1 MKKRF
6 RTIVLVLSLA
16 LLTAVFA
23 SCGGPA
29 SPSAAPSSGAISMAV
44 DNSMDAA
51 ENNFKGV
58 TIQYASC
65 FNEAEQQAIWLKDMA
80 EQWAKETGE
89 ISALSF
95 VGNPQSFVVRP
106 VTCQE

>member
-51 ENNFKGV
+51 ENNFKPVRSAQPDESGNKV
-58 TIQYASC
+58 HA
-65 FNEAEQQAIWLKDMA
+65 AIIRD
-80 EQWAKETGE
+80 
-89 ISALSF
+89 
-95 VGNPQSFVVRP
+95 RP
-106 VTCQE
+106 R